1 MNEHSTRPEGE
12 APSVWR
18 AADAVESL
26 KRVGGDPF
34 LTMVA
39 RGEARTFS
47 GNDFVQLIY
56 GACQALEARGASRG
70 DVVAIWAPNSAAWI
84 AAGLACHLTGII
96 LAPLDS
102 LVSAKEALE
111 QASASRAKLLLIEAA
126 ARQEF
131 EGRIPTL
138 EIDGIT
144 PAAAAPV
151 LPMLEDSAPLA
162 LFRTSGTTGTPKS
175 FYLTQGN
182 LGWNARTISRSGLL
196 KVSDRV
202 LMPLPMHHVYPWITA
217 VLTSVTLGARIIL
230 PESPSGP
237 HIAEALKLCSPT
249 LIVGVPR
256 LYDAMLVGLRTRAAS
271 KGKLAARLVEM
282 LISLSIRLRRLTAG
296 RFGHQLLAP
305 LRRSV
310 GRDLRML
317 ISGGANLTA
326 ETTETLEAFGWDVRS
341 GYGLA
346 ETAASVCGPISAK
359 RAGSVGKPLDGCEI
373 RIDGPGQDGVGEI
386 LLMGPSLF
394 SGYLQNPEANRNA
407 FTADGFFR
415 TGDLGRVDKDGFL
428 FITGR
433 IKERIVLAGGDK
445 IFPED
450 VERAYLAIP
459 QIGEIGVLERNG
471 GLVALVVPNMA
482 EVGKFDTIDPY
493 DAIRVGL
500 GSVATSVPSTWR
512 LSGFALSRE
521 PLPRTRLGKLRRFAL
536 PQLYEQALTGR
547 RDGPAEEM
555 SEADRAWL
563 AGPPRD
569 KVWEILKRD
578 HGQGLA
584 LGSHMQL
591 DLGLDSFAWMT
602 LAVAI
607 EESTG
612 VRLEA
617 ADIAAIGTVRD
628 LLERVS
634 EKAANP
640 MLQELDEARLAAEKA
655 HWFAPL
661 STIER
666 VFGEIVFAIN
676 RATLRLGFSLTVSGL
691 ENLPQSGPFVL
702 CPNHVS
708 LMDPSSVAAALPRAV
723 RQRTVWAAAR
733 SRVKGRWLKPR
744 AARALRLYPVDDSS
758 PASAI
763 GMALTALSAGNVVV
777 WFPEGWRSGDGHLL
791 PFHAGIGHVMLGSDV
806 PTLPVFV
813 KGTFEAWPRTLK
825 WPKFRPVHVAFGPPC
840 TRQDLLQGKAD
851 ADSPAEAIAGAL
863 RDRLIDLARQNGT
876 EVG

>member
-1 MNEHSTRPEGE
+1 MDDQSKGPESGS
-12 APSVWR
+12 ASVWQ
-18 AADAVESL
+18 AADAVTTLSRL
-26 KRVGGDPF
+26 GSAPF
-34 LTMVA
+34 LTTVTK
-39 RGEARTFS
+39 GEARTFS
-47 GNDFVQLIY
+47 GSDFVQLIY
-56 GACQALEARGASRG
+56 GACRALETRGVSKG
-70 DVVAIWAPNSAAWI
+70 DVVAIWAPNSAGWI
-84 AAGLACHLTGII
+84 AAGLACHLKGII

-102 LVSAKEALE
+102 LISAKEALE
-111 QASASRAKLLLIEAA
+111 QAAASKAKLVLIDAA

-138 EIDGIT
+138 EIDRIT
-144 PAAAAPV
+144 PVADAPE
-151 LPMLEDSAPLA
+151 LPELEDSAPLA

-196 KVSDRV
+196 DASDRV

-237 HIAEALKLCSPT
+237 HIAEALKLCPPT

-256 LYDAMLVGLRTRAAS
+256 LYDAMLLGIQSRAAS
-271 KGKLAARLVEM
+271 KGKLAARLVGM
-282 LISLSIRLRRLTAG
+282 LTALSIRLRRLTGG
-296 RFGHQLLAP
+296 RIGHQLLAP
-305 LRRSV
+305 LRRTI

-359 RAGSVGKPLDGCEI
+359 RAGSVGKPLDGCEL
-373 RIDGPGQDGVGEI
+373 RIDAPAADGVGEI
-386 LLMGPSLF
+386 LLKGPSLF
-394 SGYLQNPEANRNA
+394 SGYLNNPEANRTA
-407 FTADGFFR
+407 FTPDGFFR
-415 TGDLGRVDKDGFL
+415 TGDLGRIDEDGFL
-428 FITGR
+428 FVTGR

-445 IFPED
+445 VFPED

-459 QIGEIGVLERNG
+459 QIGEIAVLERNG
-471 GLVALVVPNMA
+471 DLVALVVPNMA
-482 EVGKFDTIDPY
+482 EVGKFETIDPY

-500 GSVATSVPSTWR
+500 GSVATSLPSTWR
-512 LSGFALSRE
+512 LSGFALSRD

-536 PQLYEQALTGR
+536 PPLYERALTGR
-547 RDGPAEEM
+547 RDGPTAEL
-555 SEADRAWL
+555 SEADRSWL

-569 KVWEILKRD
+569 KVWEMLKRD
-578 HGQGLA
+578 HGQGLS
-584 LGSHMQL
+584 LDSHMQL

-602 LAVAI
+602 LSVAI
-607 EESTG
+607 EEATG
-612 VRLEA
+612 ARLDA
-617 ADIAAIGTVRD
+617 TDIAAIGTVRE
-628 LLERVS
+628 LLAKVS

-640 MLQELDEARLAAEKA
+640 KLQELDEARAAAEKA

-661 STIER
+661 SVVER
-666 VFGEIVFAIN
+666 IFGEIVFALN

-708 LMDPSSVAAALPRAV
+708 LMDPSSVAAALPPAV
-723 RQRTVWAAAR
+723 RRRTVWAAAQ
-733 SRVKGRWLKPR
+733 SRVKGGWLKPR
-744 AARALRLYPVDDSS
+744 GARALRLYPVDDAS
-758 PASAI
+758 PGSAV
-763 GMALTALSAGNVVV
+763 GMALSALSAGNVVV

-791 PFHAGIGHVMLGSDV
+791 PFHAGIGHVMLGSDA
-806 PTLPVFV
+806 PALPVFV

-825 WPKFRPVHVAFGPPC
+825 WPRFRPVHVAFGPVC
-840 TRQDLLQGKAD
+840 RAQDLLAD
-851 ADSPAEAIAGAL
+851 KGDVTSPAEDIADAL
-863 RDRLIDLARQNGT
+863 RDRLIELARQNGV